1 MVETILTYLPLI
13 SAAIVS
19 GLFVLAFINFSMARK
34 NMQNQNEQQVSNL
47 KMQTEQQIYSR
58 IIDARL
64 NLEKTE
70 EFTRMAGESPVFK
83 ERFALV
89 DKPSDYYTIVSFLDL
104 FEYVFRLNEIQM
116 IDKIVWERWKLLI
129 ETIMTIPKFRII
141 WTKTKESH
149 PDKKFRDFL
158 DSCFIQ
164 N

>member
-116 IDKIVWERWKLLI
+116 IDKIVWERWKVLI
-129 ETIMTIPKFRII
+129 ETI
-141 WTKTKESH
+141 
-149 PDKKFRDFL
+149 KK
-158 DSCFIQ
+158 I
-164 N
+164 